1 MITTDQGIAQYHMT
15 CQRLALN
22 IFELD
27 LTIPKKFAWGI
38 AKCVEHLFATTV
50 AMQLQDSHD
59 AKNPGSSSSHAI
71 QPALKWLDEA
81 SKYGWH
87 ADASAGVVEK
97 D

>member
-1 MITTDQGIAQYHMT
+1 MFFLGSCI
-15 CQRLALN
+15 LAERAAFELKLKSFFLPAH

-59 AKNPGSSSSHAI
+59 AT
-71 QPALKWLDEA
+71 